1 VEIITMFRLVKSE
14 TKPLTL
20 DMAERFRNL
29 MPSPTERGFDEA
41 RAKMLREK
49 TAAGQ
54 LIAFNWAT
62 AKLGDKEY
70 RMNGQHSSA
79 VLCEL
84 DGSFPD
90 GLKVHLD
97 SYEVDDKEGLALL
110 FRQFDNRKSGRT
122 PTDVAGAYQ
131 GLYEALKDVPR
142 SAAKLAVEGANWYR
156 RAVEGLPAASGDDVY
171 TLFGDTSLHSFV
183 RWIGEVFS
191 VKTPEL
197 RRMMI
202 VGAMYGTFVTNE
214 TEARKFWREV
224 SRGGVE
230 FEDNHPTTVLDG
242 FYKAIIEDKKK
253 LDLKPAN
260 LYQAA
265 VYAWN
270 AFREDK
276 TISNVKFDTKK
287 GLYTIAA

>member
-1 VEIITMFRLVKSE
+1 MFRLLKSE
-14 TKPLTL
+14 TKPLTPEL
-20 DMAERFRNL
+20 AAKFRGM
-29 MPSPTERGFDEA
+29 MPSPTERAFDEA

-49 TAAGQ
+49 AGARQ

-62 AKLGDKEY
+62 AKFGDKEF

-79 VLCEL
+79 VLCQL
-84 DGSFPD
+84 NGSFPE

-97 SYEVDDKEGLALL
+97 EYQVDNKEGLALL
-110 FRQFDNRKSGRT
+110 FRQFDNRKSDRT

-131 GLYEALKDVPR
+131 GLYDALKDVPR
-142 SAAKLAVEGANWYR
+142 GAAKLAVEGANWYR

-171 TLFGDTSLHSFV
+171 TLFGDESLHSFV
-183 RWIGEVFS
+183 RWIGDIFS

-197 RRMMI
+197 RRTTI
-202 VGAMYGTFVTNE
+202 VAAMYGTYTTNE
-214 TEARKFWREV
+214 DEAKRFWREV

-230 FEDNHPTTVLDG
+230 FEENHPTTVLDG
-242 FYKAIIEDKKK
+242 FLKSLLEDKRKME
-253 LDLKPAN
+253 LKPAN
-260 LYQAA
+260 LYQGC

-276 TISNVKFDTKK
+276 PLTNVKYDTKK
-287 GLYTIAA
+287 GLYAITA